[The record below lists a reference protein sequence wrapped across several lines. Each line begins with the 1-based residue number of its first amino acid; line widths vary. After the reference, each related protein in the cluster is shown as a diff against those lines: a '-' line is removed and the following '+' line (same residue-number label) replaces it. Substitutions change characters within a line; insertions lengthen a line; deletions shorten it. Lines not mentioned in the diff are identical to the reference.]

1 MSTDTE
7 SPSTNVELEISTKE
21 PLTLAF
27 DSINDSML
35 QFKQLFTNLQSQ
47 FKQLEKNTKK
57 ELKSFKKDADKNKNK
72 GNRKPSGFATPRKVS
87 NELCQFM
94 NVPVGTEIARTE
106 VTQYLIKYIKDNSLQ
121 FEGNKKR
128 IITNQDLQNLL
139 GVTKD
144 EEVTYFNLQ
153 RHMNKHFTVT
163 ESPN

>member
-7 SPSTNVELEISTKE
+7 SPSTNVVLEISTKE

>member
-1 MSTDTE
+1 
-7 SPSTNVELEISTKE
+7 
-21 PLTLAF
+21 
-27 DSINDSML
+27 
-35 QFKQLFTNLQSQ
+35 
-47 FKQLEKNTKK
+47 
-57 ELKSFKKDADKNKNK
+57 
-72 GNRKPSGFATPRKVS
+72 
-87 NELCQFM
+87 M